1 MKENI
6 EHINIEV
13 IIEIVYKYDSRD
25 LECVNLWN
33 SQVSTVDAMCSR
45 PFNYETPLLHMQNT
59 PPTGG
64 QEALFHFFV
73 SPGQIP
79 ETCVG
84 LKV

>member
-59 PPTGG
+59 PR
-64 QEALFHFFV
+64 QAVKRLSFIFLFR
-73 SPGQIP
+73 PGKSRRH
-79 ETCVG
+79 VW
-84 LKV
+84 V